1 MMSKSVSDPGY
12 RIFDSKNINWELTTW
27 NTFAVINKNEY
38 IKFSAIKK
46 AKYLAGQ
53 SRHTYNYNKNKNF

>member
-1 MMSKSVSDPGY
+1 MKY
-12 RIFDSKNINWELTTW
+12 L
-27 NTFAVINKNEY
+27 AVINKNEY